1 MHIADLSALRGY
13 FDIRYILLIS
23 IIGPPWMFRYPKY
36 FVKTHYCAQERGL
49 TIMANLT
56 YPANLKYTESDE
68 WVRVDGDQATIG
80 ITDYAQDQLG
90 DIVYIEL
97 SWDASQSVSQ
107 GVKFGD
113 IESVKATSELISP
126 ISGEMVKVNE
136 ALKDTPELI
145 NDSPYDEGWMLVVKV
160 TKPEELDS
168 LMSAEE
174 YQQYLQGR

>member
-1 MHIADLSALRGY
+1 
-13 FDIRYILLIS
+13 
-23 IIGPPWMFRYPKY
+23 
-36 FVKTHYCAQERGL
+36 
-49 TIMANLT
+49 MANLT
-56 YPANLKYTESDE
+56 YPANLKYTKSDE

-97 SWDASQSVSQ
+97 PWDASQSVSQ

-126 ISGEMVKVNE
+126 IGGEVVKVNE